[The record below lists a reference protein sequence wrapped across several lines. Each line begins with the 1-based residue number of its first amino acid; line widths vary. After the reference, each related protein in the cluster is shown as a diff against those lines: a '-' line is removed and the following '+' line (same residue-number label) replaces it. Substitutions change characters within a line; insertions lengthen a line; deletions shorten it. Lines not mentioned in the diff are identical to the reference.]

1 MIFFKIFICIFLSL
15 NIFAAENYIDSITL
29 TKVKKLIEKE
39 EEVALAY
46 KKYLLDKGEIPTE
59 IQTLIDTKDNEG
71 NYYLPKGFD
80 KINPFGREIKFTSST
95 SYSTNDSLPDNVEVK
110 TNLFDYYYSN
120 KYRHYTKAPI
130 SVNNNKVEINLSTKE
145 KFIYTNREK
154 ITTTKSDARSKYY
167 LDTKGVLHWYDNSGD
182 YKFSVDK
189 DLIID
194 SSVTILNSDGSISTE
209 FANLMKDKNVTFA
222 GQTILHHK
230 NGAALE
236 YLYLGANVGI
246 VKVNAITRDVGKTI
260 IQFSRRAGGMIVNG
274 DIYTW
279 GNNANNITGIN
290 LKKYTTETGS
300 TGSSNRYPTI
310 TSMVR
315 VKAKIYNTNKYYMLD
330 SSNKQ
335 ECKAP
340 IGTGN
345 VNCKYTNTNCNPPTE
360 IGTSICKDIG
370 IKAYEENYY
379 SSPLRPKFIDFFSTV
394 FHSTCGISTEG
405 GLYCGGSK
413 GEVYSFGDNFTH
425 TDKTSVDTNELL
437 YRSTF
442 FNGISNKASKIFAN
456 NQIWLILSQDGD
468 IYRWGYDSGSGFSGN
483 GISTFNYTNRNYDLD
498 PEKLTIIESSTNVK
512 FTDITYL
519 LTMGYR
525 KMGALSTTGDIYIWG
540 MEENISNLNCNET
553 WESIT
558 FNLCA
563 PTKVTA
569 SNSTLSSNITFQSIY
584 GGLEAFI
591 ALSTDG
597 KYYKIHQPKNKKIQV
612 ELINDTIKNVTR
624 YKYKE
629 ADDTNL
635 LSVDF
640 SSKLDGSTLK
650 WNEGIVWVNEKNE
663 LKGDYFT
670 ADNSNDQ
677 IFIDAIKKI
686 KWKKIKVISDD
697 NGMCGID
704 IYNQMYC
711 WGIQSFYRNVATTN
725 DDIGNTFMIPVFNTN
740 LFDLNRDYLVAEG
753 GRTGYLTN
761 MTSEKWKRESDGA
774 FFIKYPTYIG
784 GFNYE
789 FTFK

>member
-15 NIFAAENYIDSITL
+15 NIFAAEKYIDSITL

-46 KKYLLDKGEIPTE
+46 KKYLLAKGQIPDE
-59 IQTLIDTKDNEG
+59 VQTLIDN
-71 NYYLPKGFD
+71 NYLPKGFNT
-80 KINPFGREIKFTSST
+80 INPFGREIKFTSST
-95 SYSTNDSLPDNVEVK
+95 SYSTNDSLPDNVEIK

-154 ITTTKSDARSKYY
+154 ITTTKADARNKYY
-167 LDTKGVLHWYDNSGD
+167 LDTKGVLHWYDTNGV

-189 DLIID
+189 DLIVDKDVDIFE
-194 SSVTILNSDGSISTE
+194 SDGVTVKDE
-209 FANLMKDKNVTFA
+209 FKTLMDGKDVMYS
-222 GQTILHHK
+222 GQTILHNK
-230 NGAALE
+230 DGVALE
-236 YLYLGANVGI
+236 YIYLGANVGI
-246 VKVNAITRDVGKTI
+246 VKVNSTTRDVGKTI
-260 IQFSRRAGGMIVNG
+260 IQFSRRAGGMIING

-290 LKKYTTETGS
+290 NKAFKDSTYTNETGS
-300 TGSSNRYPTI
+300 SGTSNRYPVI
-310 TSMVR
+310 TGMVR
-315 VKAKIYNTNKYYMLD
+315 VKAKIYDDDSTDTNDLSEFY
-330 SSNKQ
+330 SN
-335 ECKAP
+335 
-340 IGTGN
+340 
-345 VNCKYTNTNCNPPTE
+345 
-360 IGTSICKDIG
+360 
-370 IKAYEENYY
+370 NYY

-413 GEVYSFGDNFTH
+413 GKAYSFGNNFTH
-425 TDKTSVDTNELL
+425 TDQTSVDTGELL

-442 FNGISNKASKIFAN
+442 FNGITNKAAKIFAN
-456 NQIWLILSQDGD
+456 NQLWLILSQDGD
-468 IYRWGYDSGSGFSGN
+468 IYRWGYDRISGFAGN
-483 GISTFNYTNRNYDLD
+483 GDVYYNYNIQNLD
-498 PEKLTIIESSTNVK
+498 PEKLTISDSGTSVK
-512 FTDITYL
+512 FSDITYL
-519 LTMGYR
+519 LTIGYR

-540 MEENISNLNCNET
+540 MEENISNSICNET
-553 WESIT
+553 WESIN
-558 FNLCA
+558 FNLCT
-563 PTKVTA
+563 PTKVTKD
-569 SNSTLSSNITFQSIY
+569 NSTLSSNITFQSIY

-591 ALSTDG
+591 ALGSDG
-597 KYYKIHQPKNKKIQV
+597 KYYKIHQPRDKKIQV
-612 ELINDTIKNVTR
+612 ELINDTIKT
-624 YKYKE
+624 YSEYKE

-640 SSKLDGSTLK
+640 SSKLSGSTLK
-650 WNEGIVWVNEKNE
+650 VNEGIVWVNEKNE

-670 ADNSNDQ
+670 ADNVNDNM
-677 IFIDAIKKI
+677 FINAIKKI

-697 NGMCGID
+697 NGICGID
-704 IYNQMYC
+704 TNNQMYC

-740 LFDLNRDYLVAEG
+740 LFELDKDYLVAEG

-761 MTSEKWKRESDGA
+761 MTEEEWKRDSDGA

>member
-15 NIFAAENYIDSITL
+15 NIFAAEKYIDSITL

-46 KKYLLDKGEIPTE
+46 KKYLLAKGQSPDEV
-59 IQTLIDTKDNEG
+59 QTLIDN
-71 NYYLPKGFD
+71 NYLPKGFNT
-80 KINPFGREIKFTSST
+80 INPFGREIKFTSST
-95 SYSTNDSLPDNVEVK
+95 SYSTNDSLPANVEIK

-145 KFIYTNREK
+145 KFIYTNKEK
-154 ITTTKSDARSKYY
+154 ITTTKTDARNKYY
-167 LDTKGVLHWYDNSGD
+167 LDTKGVLHWYDTSGN

-194 SSVTILNSDGSISTE
+194 SSVTILNPDGSISTE
-209 FANLMKDKNVTFA
+209 FSDLMKDKNVTFA
-222 GQTILHHK
+222 GQTILHNK
-230 NGAALE
+230 DGVALE
-236 YLYLGANVGI
+236 YIYLGANVGI
-246 VKVNAITRDVGKTI
+246 VKVNSTTRDVGKTI
-260 IQFSRRAGGMIVNG
+260 IQFSRRAGGMIING

-290 LKKYTTETGS
+290 NKAFKDSAYTKETGS
-300 TGSSNRYPTI
+300 SGSSNRYPVI
-310 TSMVR
+310 TGMVR
-315 VKAKIYNTNKYYMLD
+315 VKAKIYDDDSTDTNDLSKFY
-330 SSNKQ
+330 SN
-335 ECKAP
+335 
-340 IGTGN
+340 
-345 VNCKYTNTNCNPPTE
+345 
-360 IGTSICKDIG
+360 
-370 IKAYEENYY
+370 NYY

-413 GEVYSFGDNFTH
+413 GKAYSFGNNFTH
-425 TDKTSVDTNELL
+425 TDRTSVDTGELL

-442 FNGISNKASKIFAN
+442 FNGITNKAVKIFAN
-456 NQIWLILSQDGD
+456 NQIWLILSEDGY
-468 IYRWGYDSGSGFSGN
+468 IYRWGYDYMGFSGN
-483 GISTFNYTNRNYDLD
+483 GSITFNCTYNATANTVSNISTTKI
-498 PEKLTIIESSTNVK
+498 PETISSIK
-512 FTDITYL
+512 FLDITYL
-519 LTMGYR
+519 LTLNYR
-525 KMGALSTTGDIYIWG
+525 KIGALSTTGDIYIWG
-540 MEENISNLNCNET
+540 IDNKISYGNCNVT
-553 WESIT
+553 WENT
-558 FNLCA
+558 NYNLCT
-563 PTKVTA
+563 PTKVTKT
-569 SNSTLSSNITFQSIY
+569 NSTLTSDIAFVSIY
-584 GGLEAFI
+584 GGLEAFV
-591 ALSTDG
+591 ALGSDG
-597 KYYKIHQPKNKKIQV
+597 KYYKIHQPRDKKIQV
-612 ELINDTIKNVTR
+612 ELINDTIKT
-624 YKYKE
+624 YSEYKE

-640 SSKLDGSTLK
+640 SSKLSGSTLRV
-650 WNEGIVWVNEKNE
+650 NEGIVWVNEKNE

-670 ADNSNDQ
+670 ADNVGDNM
-677 IFIDAIKKI
+677 FINAIKKI

-697 NGMCGID
+697 NGICGID
-704 IYNQMYC
+704 TNNQMYC

-740 LFDLNRDYLVAEG
+740 LFDLDKDYLVAEG

-761 MTSEKWKRESDGA
+761 MTEKEWKRDSDGA